1 MSEVI
6 SFRLD
11 PKNPREAEA
20 LKVLARRQ
28 EQGDSVRHILT
39 EALLK
44 LDRADVEVDIQTQ
57 MGEILSAIHRVG
69 NQIEH
74 LQKSGVQHRGSPS
87 EKQVGLSN
95 AFLLSVKSAAKPG
108 ITLES

>member
-20 LKVLARRQ
+20 LRVLACRQ
-28 EQGDSVRHILT
+28 EQGYSVRHILT

-44 LDRADVEVDIQTQ
+44 LNQIDIENDFQMQ

-69 NQIEH
+69 NQIEG
-74 LQKSGVQHRGSPS
+74 LQRSDLQGVRPQY
-87 EKQVGLSN
+87 EKQTVLSD
-95 AFLLSVKSAAKPG
+95 AFVLSVKSAAKSG
-108 ITLES
+108 L